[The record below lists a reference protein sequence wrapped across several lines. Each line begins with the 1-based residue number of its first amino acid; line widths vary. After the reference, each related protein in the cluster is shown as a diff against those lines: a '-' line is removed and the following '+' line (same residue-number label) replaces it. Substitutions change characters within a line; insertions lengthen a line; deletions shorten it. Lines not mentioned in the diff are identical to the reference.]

1 MFSERHNLM
10 FAIGLMFTL
19 SSIIAP
25 VYLYFFQRLFG
36 VADNLNYSWY
46 FTPLTSGYIML
57 VIGFVLIGVGL
68 LIYVFLVSKLVNKIV
83 ARTVLVIFTTASIIL
98 MYFSLH
104 SYLYMTTDGVLLND
118 KFSLKEELYRW
129 EDIEAASFIGIGN
142 GHKVIKLTYT
152 NGVELELQDTVY
164 KNNMKIINEILK
176 KHEVA
181 IGVSNENDS
190 K

>member
-10 FAIGLMFTL
+10 FAIGLVFTL

-25 VYLYFFQRLFG
+25 VYLYFFQGLFSI
-36 VADNLNYSWY
+36 ADNLNHSWY
-46 FTPLTSGYIML
+46 FTPLTPGYIML
-57 VIGFVLIGVGL
+57 AIGFGLIGVGL
-68 LIYVFLVSKLVNKIV
+68 FIYVFLVSKLVKKIIT
-83 ARTVLVIFTTASIIL
+83 RTVLVIFTTASIVL

-104 SYLYMTTDGVLLND
+104 SYLYMTTDGILLND
-118 KFSLKEELYRW
+118 KFSLKEELYKW

-152 NGVELELQDTVY
+152 NGVELELQDAVY
-164 KNNMKIINEILK
+164 KNNMKKILK

-181 IGVSNENDS
+181 IGVSNENDR